1 MSGTGM
7 GYTWTYIWSICMLK
21 SSLFPMSENQA
32 VVIVIG
38 QLTLQQLRMF
48 YQLQFKSYVF
58 HPLSGTMLWF
68 PFKLFPSLS
77 KIYLTINHVGL
88 PEVST
93 LEVTTGALPA
103 TWSILLILKE
113 AKYPIPELL
122 PSSSP
127 EKKKKKKKK
136 NVIDST
142 CYRFLNSSLTW
153 MYSDEVYDLL
163 LLYCSLFFFLFFFSL
178 VLSWQLWLKS

>member
-1 MSGTGM
+1 
-7 GYTWTYIWSICMLK
+7 
-21 SSLFPMSENQA
+21 MSENQA

-38 QLTLQQLRMF
+38 QLTLQQSRMF

-103 TWSILLILKE
+103 AWSILLILKE

-127 EKKKKKKKK
+127 EKKKKKKKRMLLTLHA
-136 NVIDST
+136 ID
-142 CYRFLNSSLTW
+142 FLIQ
-153 MYSDEVYDLL
+153 V
-163 LLYCSLFFFLFFFSL
+163 
-178 VLSWQLWLKS
+178 